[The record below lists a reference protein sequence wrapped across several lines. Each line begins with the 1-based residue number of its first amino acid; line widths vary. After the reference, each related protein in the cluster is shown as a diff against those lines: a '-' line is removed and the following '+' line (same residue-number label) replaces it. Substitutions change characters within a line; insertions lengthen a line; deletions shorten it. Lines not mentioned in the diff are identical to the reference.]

1 VDNCIISSLSKI
13 SRLHFLKHFQ
23 GVVVAHGVIEEALNS
38 DIPQIIDSLT
48 SALKDWLEQKT
59 VNKPE
64 EIPQIQ
70 KIHPH
75 LSYVDCELILL
86 CSENQFILLTDDK
99 DLIRIAENEFNID
112 TFDLCQLLLTLKR
125 KKVLNLKE
133 IDEIIIAL
141 EKKDSYKFSHENL
154 LLLRK

>member
-1 VDNCIISSLSKI
+1 MEKD
-13 SRLHFLKHFQ
+13 Q
-23 GVVVAHGVIEEALNS
+23 G
-38 DIPQIIDSLT
+38 
-48 SALKDWLEQKT
+48 
-59 VNKPE
+59 
-64 EIPQIQ
+64 
-70 KIHPH
+70 
-75 LSYVDCELILL
+75 YVDCELILL
-86 CSENQFILLTDDK
+86 CSENQCILLTDDK